1 MLAVL
6 YCSLKSETEFQPRC
20 AACSLRRESKK
31 KIWSDRDLTIKSSND
46 FLMCKAGS
54 WLSSGFY
61 KFETRPPVY
70 SRELNICSNLY
81 LDRSKDRV
89 KDLLTLPFLF
99 FKIYISLNGV
109 YPCGSLYKYDTF
121 FYGLFTCQVSFDE
134 FLSPNQKIKEDIN
147 TVINSWELFIS
158 KVFAPETIAD
168 MWPRVL
174 HIDFGKVYYP
184 TEWWSIC
191 RSDVHLNCWL
201 SLQYAFQLDAESH

>member
-6 YCSLKSETEFQPRC
+6 YCSLKSQTEFQPCC
-20 AACSLRRESKK
+20 AMWSLRRESKK
-31 KIWSDRDLTIKSSND
+31 KIWPDWELTIKSSND
-46 FLMCKAGS
+46 FLICKAGS

-61 KFETRPPVY
+61 KFERPLVY
-70 SRELNICSNLY
+70 SWELNICFNLY
-81 LDRSKDRV
+81 LDRRKDRV
-89 KDLLTLPFLF
+89 KHLLALLFLF

-109 YPCGSLYKYDTF
+109 HPCGC
-121 FYGLFTCQVSFDE
+121 LFTCQVSFVE

-147 TVINSWELFIS
+147 TAIKSWELFIS
-158 KVFAPETIAD
+158 KVFGPETIAD

-184 TEWWSIC
+184 AEWWSIC